1 MENRVYEASTG
12 RFGSVVRSSGILG
25 LKDCRAVLFDDG
37 TKGAFFGPRV
47 SEVECV
53 TNDCPD
59 MPTDLVG
66 IWNTQLTADHSSR
79 LVKAYIALDADGQQA
94 ARKRW
99 ASTTDVAKFEI

>member
-1 MENRVYEASTG
+1 MYEASTG
-12 RFGSVVRSSGILG
+12 RFGSVVRSSSILG
-25 LKDCRAVLFDDG
+25 LKDCKAVVFDDG

-53 TNDCPD
+53 TDGCAD

-66 IWNTQLTADHSSR
+66 IWNTQLAPEHSSR

-94 ARKRW
+94 VRKRW
-99 ASTTDVAKFEI
+99 ASTTDLAKFEI